1 MYSTGT
7 LQPIMP
13 VHNMCRVVAGW
24 NCGSQVPRTTK
35 NVLTMD
41 GNKQYVSNFDGEAG
55 TRFLN
60 SANEVYEKTAKE
72 IYDELV
78 EFNSEFKNSDSLFN
92 KPAPE
97 PWVALMIGGVS
108 SYFYYILIILDL
120 LLSLLVVQ
128 TIICSSRTSF
138 DIIADPFGGWRSAVG
153 HASQ

>member
-1 MYSTGT
+1 
-7 LQPIMP
+7 LQDGIA
-13 VHNMCRVVAGW
+13 VV
-24 NCGSQVPRTTK
+24 SQVPRSTK

-41 GNKQYVSNFDGEAG
+41 GNEQYVSNFDGEAG

-60 SANEVYEKTAKE
+60 SANKVYEKTAKE
-72 IYDELV
+72 IYNELV
-78 EFNSEFKNSDSLFN
+78 EFNSEFKSDSLFN

-97 PWVALMIGGVS
+97 PLVALMIGGVS
-108 SYFYYILIILDL
+108 SYFYYILIIFDL